1 MLITPLSRYPVHRSS
16 SGKTWTSGRLAIYNR
31 ASATHCYRETI
42 SPQLSADTRS
52 QRSREQEAETM
63 APDYDAR
70 VLTGCAGPG
79 KELLADFAW

>member
-16 SGKTWTSGRLAIYNR
+16 SGKTWTSGRLYITAR
-31 ASATHCYRETI
+31 PLLTGTGKQFRLS
-42 SPQLSADTRS
+42 SPRIPGVNVHAD
-52 QRSREQEAETM
+52 TM

-79 KELLADFAW
+79 KELLW